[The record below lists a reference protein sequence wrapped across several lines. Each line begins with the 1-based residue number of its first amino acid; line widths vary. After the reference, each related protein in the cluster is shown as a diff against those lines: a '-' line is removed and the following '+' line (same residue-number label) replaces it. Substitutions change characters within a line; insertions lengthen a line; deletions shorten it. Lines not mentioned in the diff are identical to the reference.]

1 MVKHLVWHDVKRNL
15 RPVKVLL
22 FLGLAMYLA
31 YGEVYAPRDPEY
43 AQVQGA
49 LTLYNW
55 WTFTLVPLAA
65 GLMGASLAA
74 ERRGGVTLT
83 ILSRGVTRSQYVV
96 SKLLGAAASSALII
110 ALMIAGFYVLVLS
123 MWPTGRCTVVSSE
136 LNPGPYQPLYLL
148 NPLAHDMLAASML
161 ALASAALSLIGVL
174 AGLLVANEYV
184 AMAVPPIFT
193 ILFTILMRRVSDTL
207 NPEYY
212 IGLTYAHDV
221 PRWYILFAPFHYW
234 GMFSL
239 IIAIICLRIFAR
251 KEIA

>member
-1 MVKHLVWHDVKRNL
+1 VEGPWN
-15 RPVKVLL
+15 
-22 FLGLAMYLA
+22 
-31 YGEVYAPRDPEY
+31 PES
-43 AQVQGA
+43 ANVQGA
-49 LTLYNW
+49 LTVHNW
-55 WTFTLVPLAA
+55 WTFTLIPLAA

-83 ILSRGVTRSQYVV
+83 ILSHGVTRGQYVV
-96 SKLLGAAASSALII
+96 SKLLGAAASSTLII

-123 MWPTGRCTVVSSE
+123 MWPMGRCTHIGNEWS
-136 LNPGPYQPLYLL
+136 PGPYQVLYLQ
-148 NPLAHDMLAASML
+148 NPLAHDMLIASML
-161 ALASAALSLIGVL
+161 ITASAALSVIGVL

-207 NPEYY
+207 NPENY
-212 IGLTYAHDV
+212 IGLNYAQAV
-221 PRWYILFAPFHYW
+221 PPWYVPYAPFHYW

-239 IIAIICLRIFAR
+239 LIAIICLRIFAR